1 MEGEN
6 KGRYPGELAK
16 PRDLV
21 RLADEYRNAARAVAL
36 LGRPREPMSRAP
48 YRLSAIHAVELYLN
62 ALLIHAGHE
71 PASVRNLRHDFA
83 TRTDLALGCGL
94 TLRRRTAAHLRSLTG
109 NREYLVSRYQ
119 PGEADSL
126 SQLNRL
132 AATLE
137 EVAAKVTVVVTSQPR
152 PSSGRQLTAQA

>member
-16 PRDLV
+16 PQDLV
-21 RLADEYRNAARAVAL
+21 RLADEYRNAARAVAS

-71 PASVRNLRHDFA
+71 PASVRNLQHDLA
-83 TRTDLALGCGL
+83 ARTDLALGCGL
-94 TLRRRTAAHLRSLTG
+94 TLRLRTVAHLRSLTG
-109 NREYLVSRYQ
+109 NREYVVSRYQ
-119 PGEADSL
+119 PGGADSL

-137 EVAAKVTVVVTSQPR
+137 EVAAKVTVVVTSRPR
-152 PSSGRQLTAQA
+152 PPGGRPLAARA